1 MTGVAGGAGSGGAGA
16 GGSLATGRGGGG
28 GVAGG
33 GIAGSSSG
41 GARDMTGGTG
51 GGPVDAG
58 AADAGVAYVDFAQP
72 AAQVVY
78 TNGAVRVQIVT
89 SAPPPSMV
97 DVRVDG
103 ARLIQLSSPFT
114 GSLPTAG
121 LSEGQHTLDCR
132 ASFAGVER
140 ACTPRTLIV
149 DRTPPKII
157 GTTPFQYAYA
167 AVAAPISA
175 TFTEPMD
182 PGSVTL
188 ATFQVTAD
196 GAPVAAS
203 PTLSSDGRTLAA
215 GVADHPARATGI
227 AIVKGTM
234 TDLAGNALGQDATW
248 TWRWADAISLG
259 PSLPSQVGES
269 MGYYPSIG
277 VGPDSLPVV
286 AYTAQQTNTGP
297 THLEVQ
303 RWDGSRWT
311 ELASFPDQPST
322 LLLQISCSVA
332 VDRGGRVLVAW
343 TDQDMGVGTW
353 ETHVRVQNGATWD
366 SWDDLPLG
374 YRPRLVVD
382 DVGDV
387 ALSMIV
393 LTPSQHPIVFRRA
406 ANGWQTLG
414 DFGDAAYTPVS
425 QTGEMAGAA
434 DGTLDIAWEKSGN
447 SAIALSWKGSAWTPQ
462 SLPAAPIFGN
472 IAYGN
477 LSVGMSRAGVA
488 AFAWSEQTS
497 VTVPTVAAVF
507 VPGWTDRRIVSGFS
521 GIGLMDIDVDPLG
534 LPLVTFS
541 VGRSME
547 VQRWSGSSWTA
558 VLDRIHMNPTP
569 DPYQWAMLAMDDAG
583 KPFLVFEEK
592 VSGNPLVYVVTT
604 P

>member
-1 MTGVAGGAGSGGAGA
+1 M
-16 GGSLATGRGGGG
+16 
-28 GVAGG
+28 
-33 GIAGSSSG
+33 
-41 GARDMTGGTG
+41 
-51 GGPVDAG
+51 
-58 AADAGVAYVDFAQP
+58 
-72 AAQVVY
+72 
-78 TNGAVRVQIVT
+78 
-89 SAPPPSMV
+89 
-97 DVRVDG
+97 
-103 ARLIQLSSPFT
+103 
-114 GSLPTAG
+114 
-121 LSEGQHTLDCR
+121 
-132 ASFAGVER
+132 
-140 ACTPRTLIV
+140 

-167 AVAAPISA
+167 AVAEPISA
-175 TFTEPMD
+175 TFSEPMD

-196 GAPVAAS
+196 GAPLAAS
-203 PTLSSDGRTLAA
+203 PMLSSDGRTLAA
-215 GVADHPARATGI
+215 GVTDHPARATGI

-311 ELASFPDQPST
+311 ELGSFPDQPST
-322 LLLQISCSVA
+322 LLLQISSSVA
-332 VDRGGRVLVAW
+332 VDRSGRVLVAW
-343 TDQDMGVGTW
+343 TDQDMGVGTF

-374 YRPRLVVD
+374 YRPHLVVD
-382 DVGDV
+382 DAGDV
-387 ALSMIV
+387 ALSMMV

-414 DFGDAAYTPVS
+414 DFVDAAYTPVS
-425 QTGEMAGAA
+425 QTGGMAGAA
-434 DGTLDIAWEKSGN
+434 DGTLDIVWEKSGN
-447 SAIALSWKGSAWTPQ
+447 SAIALSWTGTAWTPQ
-462 SLPAAPIFGN
+462 SLPAAPVVGN
-472 IAYGN
+472 IAYAN
-477 LSVGMSRAGVA
+477 LAVGMSRAGVA

-507 VPGWTDRRIVSGFS
+507 VPGWADRRIVSGFS

-569 DPYQWAMLAMDDAG
+569 DEYEWAMLALDDAG

-592 VSGNPLVYVVTT
+592 VGGNPLVYVVTT